1 MEHTLQ
7 FLTKVGNISKEI
19 PRIHLKQSC
28 SETDEKLQYFKMY
41 CFIKTVNCGFSL
53 SETETVSDSQTE
65 NMELETKEKTEQI
78 EEATVSEVE
87 TKTEVQEE
95 KKSDIQSAPKT
106 KVQDKWGIAQSIV
119 VTITRLFIL
128 QILQVVKHLQL
139 VLVVI
144 M

>member
-1 MEHTLQ
+1 
-7 FLTKVGNISKEI
+7 
-19 PRIHLKQSC
+19 
-28 SETDEKLQYFKMY
+28 MY
-41 CFIKTVNCGFSL
+41 CFIKPVNCGFSL

-128 QILQVVKHLQL
+128 QILQVVKQLQL
-139 VLVVI
+139 VLGVTMLTQI
-144 M
+144 DMNHHHLLQ